1 MAELTESGIEP
12 HHVEIFVLQER
23 MGEFERRIQRLQAM
37 ARKLDLPPWEV
48 THGPASWRAFASGRP
63 EQMEGRSVHIKGVA
77 PVLNGWRFL
86 AKIEHDTAGNL
97 VKSIAGNAEAP
108 LAWGTCAPDCD
119 HCKVTRARAT
129 TFMVRNHESAELRQ
143 VGSTCVADFLG
154 RTQRE
159 PEQLI
164 GMFDYLSD
172 VATEFEYDPDADLSE
187 GMVSAAYGV
196 APAVLMGVVLKLVQE
211 DAGYVSAQKAEG
223 LRCLSTGER
232 LRGACWGAKPQ
243 HVTPDAG
250 HLELAPQVV
259 DWLKGQREGETVW
272 LRNIAVLAGRECI
285 TVKDAGL
292 FASGYVAWN
301 RSLQAQ
307 LRQGQ
312 GACEWIGA
320 PGEKLTVGATLERH
334 AAFETAFGLK
344 TVLTFRDEEGNA
356 LVWKTQA
363 PAKGLIVGSHYH
375 LCGTVK
381 GHGEFRDEKQTEVI
395 RVKVAELELFELGS
409 MPSFKKFA
417 AIATPDVLDDRGHTP
432 LLKAVWADQLEHART
447 LLDAG
452 ADPNFRNQGDIPVL
466 ADAKSV
472 AMAELLL
479 SEGASCIALDEECR
493 LALPEE
499 IRSLFTHVK
508 VEVNGAVDGDTR
520 VENSADKPVVV
531 SQGIY
536 SGSILQ
542 EIDGV
547 VAQKTNRTGDTV
559 HHAVQTLSRLPEV
572 GETVDIRYRAG
583 KGEVSAPAHAVQQTR

>member
-1 MAELTESGIEP
+1 MAEAIGSPIVP
-12 HHVEIFVLQER
+12 HQVEIFVLSER

-48 THGPASWRAFASGRP
+48 ALGPVSWRSIASDRP
-63 EQMEGRSVHIKGVA
+63 EKREGRSVQISGNA
-77 PVLNGWRFL
+77 PVLSGWQFL
-86 AKIEHDTAGNL
+86 AKIEHDAAGNL
-97 VKSIAGNAEAP
+97 VKSVAGNADAP
-108 LAWGTCAPDCD
+108 LAWGSCAPDCD

-129 TFMVRNHESAELRQ
+129 TYMVRNMEGGELRQ
-143 VGSTCVADFLG
+143 VGSTCVGDFLG
-154 RTQRE
+154 KTQRE

-164 GMFDYLSD
+164 GMFDYLFD
-172 VATEFEYDPDADLSE
+172 VVADFEYDPEVDIGN
-187 GMVSAAYGV
+187 GMGSAAYGV
-196 APAVLMGVVLKLVQE
+196 APEVLMRAVLKLVQE
-211 DAGYVSAQKAEG
+211 DAGYLSAQKAERLG
-223 LRCLSTGER
+223 CLSTGER
-232 LRGACWGAKPQ
+232 VRGAFWGSKPET
-243 HVTPDAG
+243 VIPDAG
-250 HLELAPQVV
+250 HLALAPKVV
-259 DWLKGQREGETVW
+259 DWLKEQREGDNLW

-285 TVKDAGL
+285 TANDAGL

-301 RSLQAQ
+301 RSLQVQ

-334 AAFETAFGLK
+334 AAFETAFGMK

-363 PAKGLIVGSHYH
+363 PPKGLIVGSHYH

-409 MPSFKKFA
+409 IPSFKKFA
-417 AIATPDVLDDRGHTP
+417 AIATPDALNDRGHTP
-432 LLKAVWADQLEHART
+432 LLKAVWADQLEHARV

-452 ADPNFRNQGDIPVL
+452 ANPNFRNQGEIPVL

-472 AMAELLL
+472 AMAQLLL
-479 SEGASCIALDEECR
+479 NGGASCADLDEECR
-493 LALPEE
+493 LALPEA
-499 IRSLFTHVK
+499 IRSLFTQVE
-508 VEVNGAVDGDTR
+508 VEVNGAVDGCER
-520 VENSADKPVVV
+520 GAHSAAKPVVV